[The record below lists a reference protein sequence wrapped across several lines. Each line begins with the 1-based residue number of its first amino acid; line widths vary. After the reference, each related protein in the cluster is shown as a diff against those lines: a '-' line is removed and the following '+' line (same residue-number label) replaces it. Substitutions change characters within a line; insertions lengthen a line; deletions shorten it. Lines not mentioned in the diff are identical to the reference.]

1 MSRQT
6 AVRAVQNPVELP
18 QSPVSQRLVLP
29 QKASQTT
36 VNIMSS
42 CTCKASPEDDFF
54 LGIFH
59 SVCCELA
66 QTGLTTAGAA
76 QLLSAGA
83 ASAKPDR
90 RTERELSDLLTLQA

>member
-1 MSRQT
+1 MYMYVYIY
-6 AVRAVQNPVELP
+6 VRMYAYAQG
-18 QSPVSQRLVLP
+18 
-29 QKASQTT
+29 A
-36 VNIMSS
+36 
-42 CTCKASPEDDFF
+42 A
-54 LGIFH
+54 GH